1 MNQAHNP
8 IIPNMAIVDAL
19 LIVTD
24 CRELPLTASMDKK
37 YLSVSEVATK
47 LNLSERGVRE
57 RISKGS
63 INAFKNGNKWQIPA
77 DQFRE
82 TTDNTTE
89 TQDIIEFLKRQLEE
103 KDRQLAELTKSLQQ
117 QQTLLLIEQERR
129 GFLGW
134 LRSKLA

>member
-1 MNQAHNP
+1 MN
-8 IIPNMAIVDAL
+8 D
-19 LIVTD
+19 
-24 CRELPLTASMDKK
+24 K

-82 TTDNTTE
+82 TASDFRETADNTTE
-89 TQDIIEFLKRQLEE
+89 TQSMIEFLKRQLEE

-134 LRSKLA
+134 LRSKLAWQHNN